1 MSMAAQSY
9 GKPFVP
15 NIAELRDRKG
25 RHRAENA
32 VNRGH
37 ASQDGFPDGETLR
50 QARARGS
57 FLRRVTSTL
66 IDLRSDERFRRKA
79 PVRNLRFN
87 NVSKLYAT
95 KHGHRC
101 VLDQISLDF
110 PRGRNIAI
118 LGKNGA
124 GKSTLMRLIA
134 GSEAPSSGQILRESR
149 ISWPLGLGVGV
160 HPALSALEN
169 CRFVARI
176 YNADP
181 REVIDSVQEFAD
193 VGAYFH
199 MPIRTLSSGMRAR
212 VNFGLSMAI
221 QFDCYLIDEL
231 TAVGDRKFQE
241 KCREAFADRL
251 SSADVI
257 MVSHQAATVKAYCD
271 MAAILQDGKIR
282 FYDSLEEA
290 SEIYQGLA

>member
-1 MSMAAQSY
+1 MNTRQ
-9 GKPFVP
+9 
-15 NIAELRDRKG
+15 
-25 RHRAENA
+25 
-32 VNRGH
+32 
-37 ASQDGFPDGETLR
+37 ASQNGYPSGGSIR
-50 QARARGS
+50 PGKSRGGS
-57 FLRRVTSTL
+57 FLKRVTSTL
-66 IDLRSDERFRRKA
+66 IDARASAWTNHGEPERH
-79 PVRNLRFN
+79 LRFS
-87 NVSKLYAT
+87 NVTKLYAT
-95 KHGHRC
+95 KHGHRR
-101 VLDQISLDF
+101 VIDQLSLDF

-124 GKSTLMRLIA
+124 GKSTLMRMIA
-134 GSEAPSSGQILRESR
+134 GSEAPSSGKITRETR

-181 REVIDSVQEFAD
+181 REVIDSVEEFAD

-199 MPIRTLSSGMRAR
+199 MPVRTLSSGMRAR

-241 KCREAFADRL
+241 KCREAFAERL

-257 MVSHQAATVKAYCD
+257 MVSHQASTVKSYCE
-271 MAAILQDGKIR
+271 MAAVLQDGKIR

-290 SEIYQGLA
+290 TEIYQGLA